1 MTKFSN
7 LYKLIIVNHQWFVE
21 TFGVSQFG
29 VVDSSLMQII
39 NLAPYLDGKINI
51 ENYMNFNLWTMNK
64 FVLPWNKRILGI
76 L

>member
-1 MTKFSN
+1 
-7 LYKLIIVNHQWFVE
+7 LIIVNHQWFVE

-39 NLAPYLDGKINI
+39 NLAPYLEGKINI